1 MNGNLELQR
10 RSIQIVEEEL
20 DECIRNF
27 YCYFENGFVFEQ
39 FLKYYL
45 EKLGLD
51 EVSVTQR
58 TRDGGIDLKAV
69 RPGVGSFNQNDTVN
83 YYVQAKRYSPDSKIS
98 VAKIRELR
106 GGLPA
111 GYRGIFITTASF
123 SRDAIREADIDPSR
137 LIILID
143 GKSLVEKCIEFGMG
157 FVFVPRFSSDA
168 LRQLMHRDEIRED
181 YQENQLDIES
191 LNLEITKNI
200 TFNDI
205 RARILSIPNEI
216 FDKLDENI
224 REMKIEVNGV
234 DYTLAIN
241 RDRKYF
247 AGVTSIYRELN
258 LITSDGVF
266 HPTTSIWRYY
276 NGKIVVQIEVVV

>member
-10 RSIQIVEEEL
+10 RSIQIMEEEL

-27 YCYFENGFVFEQ
+27 YCYFEDGFVFEQ

-51 EVSVTQR
+51 EVSITQR
-58 TRDGGIDLKAV
+58 TRDSGIDLKAV
-69 RPGVGSFNQNDTVN
+69 RPGVGSFNQNDAVN

-106 GGLPA
+106 GVLPA

-123 SRDAIREADIDPSR
+123 SRDAIREAEIDPSR

-143 GKSLVEKCIEFGMG
+143 GKSLIETCIEYEIG
-157 FVFVPRFSSDA
+157 FVFVPRFSSA
-168 LRQLMHRDEIRED
+168 SLRQLMHRDEIRED
-181 YQENQLDIES
+181 YQENQLDVEI
-191 LNLEITKNI
+191 LEITKNI

-205 RARILSIPNEI
+205 RARILSIPKEI

-224 REMKIEVNGV
+224 REMKVEINGV
-234 DYTLAIN
+234 EYDLALN

-247 AGVTSIYRELN
+247 AGVTSIYRSLN
-258 LITSDGVF
+258 LIASDGVF

-276 NGKIVVQIEVVV
+276 TGKIVIQIEAVV